1 MDVVSFAWSRT
12 VALKPILNRRSG
24 VIGLASAGN
33 PENDGR
39 QSRWQETIGHGII
52 PEHTRTAATTGSS

>member
-1 MDVVSFAWSRT
+1 MDVVSFGWSRT

-33 PENDGR
+33 PENGGR
-39 QSRWQETIGHGII
+39 
-52 PEHTRTAATTGSS
+52 